1 MKKLVKGLFGMGTIA
16 LMGASQAFATD
27 LPKAP
32 EIDVG
37 QGLAAIAILFC
48 VAVVV
53 REKFL
58 RETSA
63 KA

>member
-1 MKKLVKGLFGMGTIA
+1 MGTIA
-16 LMGASQAFATD
+16 LMGASQALAE
-27 LPKAP
+27 PVKAP

-58 RETSA
+58 RETPA